1 MSEYVDSDDRTTQEI
16 TFEVT
21 AYIVADDGS
30 PTPGES
36 DVMQV
41 LEEGLSGRGFQVRGV
56 NASQM

>member
-30 PTPGES
+30 PTPGGATS
-36 DVMQV
+36 CRC
-41 LEEGLSGRGFQVRGV
+41 SRR
-56 NASQM
+56 A